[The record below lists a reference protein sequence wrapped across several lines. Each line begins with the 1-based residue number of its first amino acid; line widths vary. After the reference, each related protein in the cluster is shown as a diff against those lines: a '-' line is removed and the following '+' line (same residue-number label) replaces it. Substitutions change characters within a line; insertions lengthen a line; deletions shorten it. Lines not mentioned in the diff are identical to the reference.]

1 MSKIVLDHISKKLG
15 DNLILDD
22 ICLSLSSGQVIGF
35 QGINGSGKTMLMRVI
50 AGLVLPSSG
59 KVLIDGKELHKEIR
73 FPQSMGI
80 LLESPSFLDMYTG
93 KKNLQLLSSL
103 GPVIPE
109 QEIDDLLREV
119 GLFESKNR
127 KYKKY
132 SLGMKQRLG
141 IAAAIMG
148 NPDIIL
154 LDEPTN
160 VLDTNG
166 VSLVRELIL
175 KQRERGA
182 LLVVSCHDRDFLDD
196 VSDVIYHI
204 QEGRIID
211 EA

>member
-35 QGINGSGKTMLMRVI
+35 QGINGSGKTMLIRVI

-160 VLDTNG
+160 ALDTNG

>member
-119 GLFESKNR
+119 GMFESKNR

-160 VLDTNG
+160 ALDTNG

>member
-80 LLESPSFLDMYTG
+80 LLESPSFLDMHTG

-160 VLDTNG
+160 ALDTNG

>member
-160 VLDTNG
+160 ALDTNG

-182 LLVVSCHDRDFLDD
+182 LIVVSCHDRDFLDD

>member
-160 VLDTNG
+160 ALDTNG

-204 QEGRIID
+204 QEGRIRD

>member
-50 AGLVLPSSG
+50 VGLVLPSSG

-109 QEIDDLLREV
+109 QEIDDLLRDV

-160 VLDTNG
+160 ALDTNG

-204 QEGRIID
+204 QEGRIRD

>member
-160 VLDTNG
+160 ALDTNG

-196 VSDVIYHI
+196 VSDAIYHI

>member
-80 LLESPSFLDMYTG
+80 ILESPSFLDMYTG

-160 VLDTNG
+160 ALDTNG

-182 LLVVSCHDRDFLDD
+182 LIVVSCHDRDFLDD

>member
-127 KYKKY
+127 RYKKY

-148 NPDIIL
+148 SPDIIL

-160 VLDTNG
+160 ALDTDG
-166 VSLVRELIL
+166 VSLVRELVL
-175 KQRERGA
+175 KQRAKGA
-182 LLVVSCHDRDFLDD
+182 LIVISCHDRAFLDD

>member
-160 VLDTNG
+160 ALDTNG

-182 LLVVSCHDRDFLDD
+182 LIVVSCHDRDFLDD

-204 QEGRIID
+204 QEGRIRD

>member
-160 VLDTNG
+160 ALDTNG

-175 KQRERGA
+175 KQREKGA
-182 LLVVSCHDRDFLDD
+182 LIVVSCHDRDFLDD

>member
-160 VLDTNG
+160 ALDTNG

>member
-1 MSKIVLDHISKKLG
+1 
-15 DNLILDD
+15 
-22 ICLSLSSGQVIGF
+22 
-35 QGINGSGKTMLMRVI
+35 
-50 AGLVLPSSG
+50 
-59 KVLIDGKELHKEIR
+59 
-73 FPQSMGI
+73 MGI

-160 VLDTNG
+160 ALDTNG

>member
-80 LLESPSFLDMYTG
+80 LLESPSFLDMHTG

-148 NPDIIL
+148 NPDISL

-160 VLDTNG
+160 ALDTNG

-175 KQRERGA
+175 KQRERGG